1 MKFDK
6 LTNGLTAVLG
16 FGLLALTAT
25 AVAQNSSM
33 QTTDRNGN
41 SLTVRSS
48 QPAPVNYGPAPP
60 FEQLDAN
67 HDGRISRDE
76 ANAYIPLFNDFDY
89 LAHGA
94 SSISRHQFDK
104 WNATQN
110 HQ

>member
-6 LTNGLTAVLG
+6 LTKGLTASLG
-16 FGLLALTAT
+16 VALLALATT
-25 AVAQNSSM
+25 AVAQNSGT

-41 SLTVRSS
+41 SLIVRSS
-48 QPAPVNYGPAPP
+48 QPAAVNYGPAPP
-60 FEQLDAN
+60 FAQLDAN

-94 SSISRHQFDK
+94 NSISHRQFDN

-110 HQ
+110 RQ

>member
-1 MKFDK
+1 MKLSQIVPLGIIALFAAASVSAQTMRTSD
-6 LTNGLTAVLG
+6 TNTVI
-16 FGLLALTAT
+16 
-25 AVAQNSSM
+25 
-33 QTTDRNGN
+33 
-41 SLTVRSS
+41 VRSS

-67 HDGRISRDE
+67 HDGRISREE

-94 SSISRHQFDK
+94 GSISRRQFEN

-110 HQ
+110 RQ

>member
-1 MKFDK
+1 MK
-6 LTNGLTAVLG
+6 LSQIAPLG
-16 FGLLALTAT
+16 VAALFA
-25 AVAQNSSM
+25 AASVSAQTPTMRTSESN
-33 QTTDRNGN
+33 TV
-41 SLTVRSS
+41 TVRSS

-67 HDGRISRDE
+67 RDGRISRDE

-94 SSISRHQFDK
+94 NTISHRQFDN

-110 HQ
+110 RQ